1 MRQPLDG
8 PGILPPKRLYETSVP
23 TVIPYVTNLVS
34 DGALKQDVLNTTQ
47 FLDDWVELCAQSND
61 AGDGLHAMP
70 APSNVSV
77 GTRNR

>member
-1 MRQPLDG
+1 M
-8 PGILPPKRLYETSVP
+8 YETSVP